1 MRHDHILVFLATD
14 HLGTVSVVLDAAGNV
29 VDESRHYPY
38 GQERWPEGGTFPTD
52 YRFTGQRLDASSG
65 LYHMGA
71 RWYDGSLGR
80 WLSADSIVPNPG
92 NPQGFNRLSYAYNNP
107 MRFVDPSGHFTE
119 EELISWGA
127 YTAGE
132 LKWLAEH
139 QADWFDYLM
148 QAALG
153 DAFAFAHA
161 GAAGVGQ
168 FLMSDSSTLTIEGLS
183 WSSQPGLHAGRG
195 SVREWGDLVG
205 EADVHTWFTEPEG
218 RVFSKIPNPHVRLSG
233 QAAETN
239 AWIVLGV
246 DAVADS
252 LTIAGWE
259 FVALDTLACPMDP
272 AGKLFGY
279 FVANV
284 GSAVST
290 LSWLDTLVTRGP
302 NSRGFLLNT
311 VTYAAGWSSLVPG
324 IPGTPIDLA
333 AAAVQTVYDSFT
345 LRRIQQQNGR

>member
-183 WSSQPGLHAGRG
+183 W
-195 SVREWGDLVG
+195 
-205 EADVHTWFTEPEG
+205 
-218 RVFSKIPNPHVRLSG
+218 
-233 QAAETN
+233 
-239 AWIVLGV
+239 
-246 DAVADS
+246 
-252 LTIAGWE
+252 
-259 FVALDTLACPMDP
+259 
-272 AGKLFGY
+272 
-279 FVANV
+279 
-284 GSAVST
+284 
-290 LSWLDTLVTRGP
+290 
-302 NSRGFLLNT
+302 
-311 VTYAAGWSSLVPG
+311 
-324 IPGTPIDLA
+324 
-333 AAAVQTVYDSFT
+333 
-345 LRRIQQQNGR
+345 